1 MILLENL
8 GEDTRLSRLIE
19 YRTIDTS
26 SKNLSKEARN
36 FYKAMQK
43 YYSLENNVEISDKQ
57 KAIEDALLKGENIDE
72 LLKNWGDED

>member
-26 SKNLSKEARN
+26 SKNLSKETRN
-36 FYKAMQK
+36 FYRAMQR
-43 YYSLENNVEISDKQ
+43 YYSLENNVQISDKQ
-57 KAIEDALLKGENIDE
+57 KAIEDALMKGENVDE
-72 LLKNWGDED
+72 LIKNWGDED